1 MRSSW
6 RVALEKLL
14 PEYKHLSSSGAAFS
28 AVVKL
33 GTVLAM
39 ADEEEL
45 HDATAAVRDHV
56 TAAVIEAAAT
66 EAVGVRGRALRVL
79 SIGTKFSWDELV
91 LVLTMRIELELASS
105 VMALFG
111 IDTTAFD
118 LGTLDA
124 ELREVGSLKE
134 NRVRF
139 ASALATIRRNWG
151 VPILDRW
158 ST

>member
-1 MRSSW
+1 
-6 RVALEKLL
+6 
-14 PEYKHLSSSGAAFS
+14 
-28 AVVKL
+28 
-33 GTVLAM
+33 
-39 ADEEEL
+39 
-45 HDATAAVRDHV
+45 
-56 TAAVIEAAAT
+56 
-66 EAVGVRGRALRVL
+66 
-79 SIGTKFSWDELV
+79 
-91 LVLTMRIELELASS
+91 MRIELELASS

>member
-56 TAAVIEAAAT
+56 TAA
-66 EAVGVRGRALRVL
+66 VL